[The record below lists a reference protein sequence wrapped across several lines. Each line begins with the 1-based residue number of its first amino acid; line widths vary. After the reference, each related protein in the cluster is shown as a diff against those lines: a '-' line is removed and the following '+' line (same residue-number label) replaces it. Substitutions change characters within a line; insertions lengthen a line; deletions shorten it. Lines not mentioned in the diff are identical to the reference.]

1 MWLST
6 EFEALQKL
14 FDTKFDSN
22 LEDVLLDDEISA
34 IKSGG
39 MAFENLRN
47 RIIVPMHNKKVYFF
61 IMSAYHALNRLKQ

>member
-1 MWLST
+1 MWISA

-39 MAFENLRN
+39 TAFENLRN
-47 RIIVPMHNKKVYFF
+47 RIIVPIHNKKVYSF
-61 IMSAYHALNRLKQ
+61 IKSAIMF